1 MKLYLTLLLF
11 LLLPNVVFLI
21 KSERIN
27 EISISEEKNIIEIEP
42 NYIITQISWTKTEDY
57 ILNYVL
63 GVFEASNDS
72 SFINAIPI
80 TIIKEEGKF
89 NEVNYIDLKILNTY
103 KYIRYIPP
111 NKNNTSIFPIKLYGY
126 KIESSELL
134 NQTKDFQV
142 TNLPLISIHATKTIN
157 DEEID
162 CSVAI
167 INNGTIEI
175 NENALIK
182 LRGRSSNFASQ
193 KKSYRIKFNSK
204 KKMLNFKGKEKKWS
218 LIANHFDRSFLRNA
232 LAFKIS
238 ELIQLKYTP
247 RCQPVDVILNGNY
260 QGNYFVCDKIEVGKN
275 RVNITEMEPTDISEP
290 NITGGYLLQIGGSSG
305 GGFGFGRNEG
315 RNSQSG
321 SFKTAKGIV
330 GSIESPKKD
339 KITPEQKDYISEK
352 LNQFEEEIY
361 NGILDSIDLESY
373 SKYFL
378 VEEFCGD
385 PDNVFSS
392 FYFTKERN
400 DDKFYFGPVWD
411 FDLAFDNDKRLTPTS
426 EKPKFCLYYGDSAGT
441 TREFIKALI
450 GNKKVM
456 KYIKDTW
463 DKLCDTVLNEQ
474 ILQDFLDERSQYI
487 EESAKLNI
495 LKWDNYVEEGNGRK
509 MRGGGFGRKGENFE
523 DSVGVVKEYV
533 KNRFISLT
541 GLINKAYSSLNE

>member
-1 MKLYLTLLLF
+1 MLF
-11 LLLPNVVFLI
+11 LPNFVFLA
-21 KSERIN
+21 KSEKIN
-27 EISISEEKNIIEIEP
+27 EISISEEKNIIEIEE

-72 SFINAIPI
+72 SFKNAIPI
-80 TIIKEEGKF
+80 AIIKEQGKF
-89 NEVNYIDLKILNTY
+89 NEVNFIDLNILNTY

-111 NKNNTSIFPIKLYGY
+111 NKNNTSIFPIKFYGY
-126 KIESSELL
+126 QIDSSESL

-142 TNLPLISIHATKTIN
+142 TNLPLISIHASESIKDEESECSVTIIN
-157 DEEID
+157 D
-162 CSVAI
+162 
-167 INNGTIEI
+167 GKIEI

-193 KKSYRIKFNSK
+193 KKSYRIKFDSK
-204 KKMLNFKGKEKKWS
+204 RKILNFKGKDKKWS

-238 ELIQLKYTP
+238 ELMQLKYTP
-247 RCQPVDVILNGNY
+247 RCQPVDLILNGNY
-260 QGNYFVCDKIEVGKN
+260 QGNYYVCDKIEVGKN
-275 RVNITEMEPTDISEP
+275 RVNIAKMESTDISEP

-305 GGFGFGRNEG
+305 GFGRQG
-315 RNSQSG
+315 RGNTQTN
-321 SFKTAKGIV
+321 SFKTTKGIT
-330 GSIESPKKD
+330 GSIEYPKKD
-339 KITPEQKDYISEK
+339 EITPEQKTYISEK
-352 LNQFEEEIY
+352 LNEFEDEIY

-411 FDLAFDNDKRLTPTS
+411 FDLAFDNDKRLNPTS
-426 EKPKFCLYYGDSAGT
+426 EKPQFCLYYGDSAGT

-450 GNKKVM
+450 GNKNVM

-463 DKLCDTVLNEQ
+463 DKLCDTVLNET
-474 ILQDFLDERSQYI
+474 ILQDFIDEKSEYI
-487 EESAKLNI
+487 EESVKLNI
-495 LKWDNYVEEGNGRK
+495 LKWDNYVAEGNGK
-509 MRGGGFGRKGENFE
+509 GGRGGGFGRKGESFE
-523 DSVGVVKEYV
+523 DAIGVLKEYV

-541 GLINKAYSSLNE
+541 GLINKAYSSLDE

>member
-1 MKLYLTLLLF
+1 MKVYLCILMF
-11 LLLPNVVFLI
+11 FLPNFVFLA
-21 KSERIN
+21 KSEKIN
-27 EISISEEKNIIEIEP
+27 EISISEEKNIIEIEE
-42 NYIITQISWTKTEDY
+42 NYVITQISWTKTEDY

-72 SFINAIPI
+72 SFKNAIPI
-80 TIIKEEGKF
+80 AIIKEQGKF
-89 NEVNYIDLKILNTY
+89 NEVNFIDLNILNTY

-111 NKNNTSIFPIKLYGY
+111 NKNNTSIFPIKFYGY
-126 KIESSELL
+126 QIDSSESL

-142 TNLPLISIHATKTIN
+142 TNLPLISIHASESIKDEESECSVTIIN
-157 DEEID
+157 D
-162 CSVAI
+162 
-167 INNGTIEI
+167 GKIEI

-193 KKSYRIKFNSK
+193 KKSYRIKFDSK
-204 KKMLNFKGKEKKWS
+204 RKILNFKGKDKKWS

-238 ELIQLKYTP
+238 ELMQLKYTP
-247 RCQPVDVILNGNY
+247 RCQPVDLILNGNY
-260 QGNYFVCDKIEVGKN
+260 QGNYYVCDKIEVGKN
-275 RVNITEMEPTDISEP
+275 RVNIAKMESTDISEP

-305 GGFGFGRNEG
+305 GFGRQG
-315 RNSQSG
+315 RGNTQTN
-321 SFKTAKGIV
+321 SFKTTKGIT
-330 GSIESPKKD
+330 GSIEYPKKD
-339 KITPEQKDYISEK
+339 EITPEQKAYISEK
-352 LNQFEEEIY
+352 LNEFEDEIY

-411 FDLAFDNDKRLTPTS
+411 FDLAFDNDKRLNPTS
-426 EKPKFCLYYGDSAGT
+426 EKPQFCLYYGDSAGT

-450 GNKKVM
+450 GNKNVM
-456 KYIKDTW
+456 KYIKSTW
-463 DKLCDTVLNEQ
+463 EKLCDSVLNET
-474 ILQDFLDERSQYI
+474 ILQDFIDEKSQYI
-487 EESAKLNI
+487 EESVKLNI
-495 LKWDNYVEEGNGRK
+495 LKWDNYVAEGNGK
-509 MRGGGFGRKGENFE
+509 GGRGGGFGRKGESFE
-523 DSVGVVKEYV
+523 DAVGVIKEYV

-541 GLINKAYSSLNE
+541 ELINKAYSSLDE

>member
-1 MKLYLTLLLF
+1 MLF
-11 LLLPNVVFLI
+11 LPNFVFLA
-21 KSERIN
+21 KSEKIN
-27 EISISEEKNIIEIEP
+27 EISISEEKNIIEIEE

-72 SFINAIPI
+72 SFKNAIPI
-80 TIIKEEGKF
+80 AIIKEQGKF
-89 NEVNYIDLKILNTY
+89 NEVNFIDLNILNTY

-111 NKNNTSIFPIKLYGY
+111 NKNNTSIFPIKFYGY
-126 KIESSELL
+126 QIDSSESL

-142 TNLPLISIHATKTIN
+142 TNLPLISIHASESIKDEESECSVTIIN
-157 DEEID
+157 D
-162 CSVAI
+162 
-167 INNGTIEI
+167 GKIEI

-193 KKSYRIKFNSK
+193 KKSYRIKFDSK
-204 KKMLNFKGKEKKWS
+204 RKILNFKGKDKKWS

-238 ELIQLKYTP
+238 ELMQLKYTP
-247 RCQPVDVILNGNY
+247 RCQPVDLILNGNY
-260 QGNYFVCDKIEVGKN
+260 QGNYYVCDKIEVGKN
-275 RVNITEMEPTDISEP
+275 RVNIAKMESTDISEP

-305 GGFGFGRNEG
+305 GFGRLG
-315 RNSQSG
+315 RGNTQTN
-321 SFKTAKGIV
+321 SFKTTKGIT
-330 GSIESPKKD
+330 GSIEYPKKD
-339 KITPEQKDYISEK
+339 EITPEQKTYISEK
-352 LNQFEEEIY
+352 LNEFEDEIY

-411 FDLAFDNDKRLTPTS
+411 FDLAFDNDKRLNPTS
-426 EKPKFCLYYGDSAGT
+426 EKPQFCLYYGDSAGT

-450 GNKKVM
+450 GNKNVM

-463 DKLCDTVLNEQ
+463 DKLCDTVLNET
-474 ILQDFLDERSQYI
+474 ILQDFIDEKSEYI
-487 EESAKLNI
+487 EESVKLNI
-495 LKWDNYVEEGNGRK
+495 LKWDNYVAEGNGK
-509 MRGGGFGRKGENFE
+509 GGRGGGFGRKGESFE
-523 DSVGVVKEYV
+523 DAIGVLKEYV

-541 GLINKAYSSLNE
+541 GLINKAYSSLDE

>member
-1 MKLYLTLLLF
+1 MLF
-11 LLLPNVVFLI
+11 LPNFVFLE
-21 KSERIN
+21 KSEKIN
-27 EISISEEKNIIEIEP
+27 EISISEEKNIIEIEE
-42 NYIITQISWTKTEDY
+42 NYVITQISWTKTEDY

-72 SFINAIPI
+72 SFKNAIPI
-80 TIIKEEGKF
+80 AIIKEQGKF
-89 NEVNYIDLKILNTY
+89 NEVNFIDLNILNTY

-111 NKNNTSIFPIKLYGY
+111 NKNNTSIFPIKFFGY
-126 KIESSELL
+126 QIESSESL

-142 TNLPLISIHATKTIN
+142 TNLPLISIHTSETIKDEESECSVTIIN
-157 DEEID
+157 D
-162 CSVAI
+162 
-167 INNGTIEI
+167 GKIEI

-193 KKSYRIKFNSK
+193 KKSYRIKFDSK
-204 KKMLNFKGKEKKWS
+204 RHILNFKGKDKKWS

-238 ELIQLKYTP
+238 ELMQLKYTP
-247 RCQPVDVILNGNY
+247 RCQPVDVILDGNY
-260 QGNYFVCDKIEVGKN
+260 QGNYYVCDKIEVGKN
-275 RVNITEMEPTDISEP
+275 RVNITKIETTDISEP

-305 GGFGFGRNEG
+305 GFGRPG
-315 RNSQSG
+315 RENTQTG
-321 SFKTAKGIV
+321 GFKTAKGIT

-339 KITPEQKDYISEK
+339 EITPEQKNYISEK
-352 LNQFEEEIY
+352 LNQFEDEIY

-411 FDLAFDNDKRLTPTS
+411 FDLAFDNDKRLNPTS
-426 EKPKFCLYYGDSAGT
+426 EKPQFCLYYGDSAGT
-441 TREFIKALI
+441 TRELVKALI

-456 KYIKDTW
+456 KYIKETW
-463 DKLCDTVLNEQ
+463 DKLCDTVLNETV
-474 ILQDFLDERSQYI
+474 LQDFIDEKSQYI
-487 EESAKLNI
+487 EESVQLNI
-495 LKWDNYVEEGNGRK
+495 LKWDNYVAEGNGRGG
-509 MRGGGFGRKGENFE
+509 RGGGFGRKGESFE
-523 DSVGVVKEYV
+523 DAVGVLKEYV

-541 GLINKAYSSLNE
+541 ALINKAYSSLEE